1 MGISKKIRKTPIPK
15 PPLSLID
22 KLIYAL
28 FFIGGVLW
36 MCFVMIIV
44 GGKLPRIVAFSDPT
58 VKALGAKYLLW
69 CLPLAFSGEL
79 FLSLIGLTGI
89 TVKQPIF
96 GNKRFKPRF
105 GVNVIKMYPFFS
117 KDFWQNLSKKSKK
130 RINTFLFVFAVVFL
144 VSFIL
149 IFLDLFP
156 RNVVDTKDNFK
167 SYDILNRLTETHN
180 ITGADE
186 MTVEITRTSRKGRV
200 SYHLYVSFTF
210 DDKTYSL
217 PLGCLEDAGYEE
229 TLEYMLYLK
238 SLVPQSKWRF
248 ENENRISELAAHKEF
263 TSEEKRLLNELF
275 DDN

>member
-1 MGISKKIRKTPIPK
+1 M
-15 PPLSLID
+15 
-22 KLIYAL
+22 
-28 FFIGGVLW
+28 
-36 MCFVMIIV
+36 
-44 GGKLPRIVAFSDPT
+44 
-58 VKALGAKYLLW
+58 
-69 CLPLAFSGEL
+69 
-79 FLSLIGLTGI
+79 
-89 TVKQPIF
+89 
-96 GNKRFKPRF
+96 
-105 GVNVIKMYPFFS
+105 
-117 KDFWQNLSKKSKK
+117 
-130 RINTFLFVFAVVFL
+130 FAVGCL

-180 ITGADE
+180 IIGADE

-248 ENENRISELAAHKEF
+248 ENENRISELADHKEF